1 MPKQLPETLNFLR
14 QVERNYHF
22 EGKLPVASLSR
33 LCEMLHSDSGSIE
46 VSFEFG
52 TRAGFASLKGRVKAN
67 LEIQCQRCL
76 QAMAVELDSVFK
88 LAFVRSEDEA
98 EELPAEFEPYLIE
111 GEEQLM
117 LPLLEDEILLS
128 LPMVTT
134 HEQPCSAFMSEHEE
148 QVQARKEAAHPFAA
162 LKDLK
167 KNN

>member
-14 QVERNYHF
+14 QVERNYRF
-22 EGKLPVASLSR
+22 EGELAVAKLSR
-33 LCEMLHSDSGSIE
+33 LSEILHSDSGSIE

-52 TRAGFASLKGRVKAN
+52 TSVGFASLKGQVKAN
-67 LEIQCQRCL
+67 LEVQCQRCL
-76 QAMAVELDSVFK
+76 QAMPVKLDSTFK
-88 LAFVRSEDEA
+88 LAFVQSEEEA
-98 EELPAEFEPYLIE
+98 DELPEEFEPYLIE

-134 HEQPCSAFMSEHEE
+134 HEQACSAFMSEHEE
-148 QVQARKEAAHPFAA
+148 KVKADKEAAHPFAA

-167 KNN
+167 KSN